1 LWTLLIHRLQMNL
14 TLYSINA
21 FIILD
26 SEGQR
31 VLSKYYRPKNHPNGD
46 VTGLLT
52 LKEQRAFEKGLWQKT
67 KKPGGFVLRLY
78 ISHAVLKLCVGD
90 IILYDSHLA
99 VYKHSLD
106 LVLYVIAGQTE
117 NELMLSSALHAL
129 FDAITMLLRNPIEK
143 RGLLENLDLVVLCLD
158 ETIDDGCV
166 CAPSLLRFA
175 LIDLCII
182 CYDYDVQNYHG
193 HGLDGNRVES

>member
-1 LWTLLIHRLQMNL
+1 MAKDEKTWR
-14 TLYSINA
+14 
-21 FIILD
+21 F
-26 SEGQR
+26 
-31 VLSKYYRPKNHPNGD
+31 
-46 VTGLLT
+46 
-52 LKEQRAFEKGLWQKT
+52 RAFYSPFL
-67 KKPGGFVLRLY
+67 FFFHVSSFL
-78 ISHAVLKLCVGD
+78 GD

-106 LVLYVIAGQTE
+106 LILYVIAGQTE

-166 CAPSLLRFA
+166 CPLLP
-175 LIDLCII
+175 
-182 CYDYDVQNYHG
+182 
-193 HGLDGNRVES
+193 VESCFE